1 MDSTGNLSVNPRFSY
16 VGATWRSNLPGLYIA
31 NTDITYPRQDT
42 YTAGDYMTFT
52 ISQASAI
59 FVYSDVGDIK
69 GQFSVTVTF
78 TPPPEVGQPVTTI
91 YDAKAHWFSL
101 DRVLFWAA
109 GMDRDKSY
117 TVKITNIGT
126 GETPWFSF
134 SHLDVL
140 DATSVGPAISSSTSL
155 SQSPSVV
162 NC

>member
-1 MDSTGNLSVNPRFSY
+1 MSVNPQFSY
-16 VGATWRSNLPGLYIA
+16 VGATWNSNLPGVIDGSNVA
-31 NTDITYPRQDT
+31 YPRQDT

-69 GQFSVTVTF
+69 GQFSVTF

-91 YDAKAHWFSL
+91 YDANAHWLSF

-126 GETPWFSF
+126 AETPWFEF

-140 DATSVGPAISSSTSL
+140 DATSVGPAIFSSTSL
-155 SQSPSVV
+155 SQRSSVV
-162 NC
+162 KC